1 MKNLF
6 VFFTSILT
14 FFACNVHKPPY
25 TETDTR
31 INISEGNETPITI
44 QLEKGKEFK
53 YPSYAIWI
61 EDLQGNLLETV
72 FVTRSIATGKYAH
85 AHIKDYV
92 WSPDSGTSIRPASL
106 PYWKHKY
113 DAKHGT
119 SALPDAVTG
128 ATPKGSAT
136 IQAQSS
142 NNLNTGIRVL
152 VEVNQAWDCNKYWTS
167 TKYPDSFEYKTSCQP
182 SVVYAVTIH
191 SPKPGKVYFLNPIG
205 HGHYAGETG
214 ELFTDIRSL
223 TTSLSIFE
231 HITVQITE

>member
-1 MKNLF
+1 MKHLF
-6 VFFTSILT
+6 T
-14 FFACNVHKPPY
+14 FFSIIFVITACNLRKTPY
-25 TETDTR
+25 AENDTT
-31 INISEGNETPITI
+31 INISQGNVNPIQI
-44 QLEKGKEFK
+44 HLQKGSEFK
-53 YPSYAIWI
+53 HPTYAVWI
-61 EDLQGNLLETV
+61 EDLQGNLLETI

-85 AHIKDYV
+85 AHVQDYV

-113 DAKHGT
+113 DAKHGNT
-119 SALPDAVTG
+119 PLPDAVTG

-142 NNLNTGIRVL
+142 NNLNTDIRVL

-191 SPKPGKVYFLNPIG
+191 SPEPSTIYFLNPIG

-214 ELFTDIRSL
+214 ELYTDIRSI
-223 TTSLSIFE
+223 TTALSIFE
-231 HITVQITE
+231 RITVQITQ